1 MTASEIRQQFL
12 DFFVSKQHQ
21 IVPSAPIV
29 VKNDPTLMFTNAGM
43 NQFKSIF
50 LGEETAK
57 FPRVADTQRCLRVS
71 GKHNDLE
78 EVGIDTYHHTMFEML
93 GNWSFGDY
101 FKKEAINWSWELL
114 TEVYKIDKDRLYV
127 TYFEGDEK
135 EGLEK
140 DREAYDLWKQ
150 FLPESHILPG
160 NKKDNFWEM
169 GETGPC
175 GPCSEIH
182 YDNRSEEERRARS
195 GAELVNAD
203 DPQVIEIWNNV
214 FMQFNRLKD
223 GSLQP
228 LPSKHVDTGMG
239 FERLVRILQ
248 GKSSNYDTDVFQ
260 PLIQFIAEKSG
271 KVYEPHPA
279 LSKREGSEYQ
289 PNNQA
294 ASAANSLSPGEGRGE
309 AWNEAVAMRVMAD
322 HIRAIAFA
330 IADGQLP
337 SNNKAGYVIRRILRR
352 AVRYAYQYLNLKEP
366 FLNTLVPLLA
376 QQFKDVFPNLNEQ
389 KDFVQKVVLE
399 EEVSFL
405 RTLGRGID
413 ILSGYV
419 NQLKEIQSIINKYTE
434 VPFGNSD
441 KNKSINSVG
450 GGGTIDANGTISK
463 TEYNITA
470 NASVLDLARHIAYDI
485 PHLTQSR
492 YNFNTFRTLLD
503 NKIEYHEA
511 FNTLKNY
518 INQLPKELAFVLYD
532 TSGFPIDLTQLMA
545 NEAGLS
551 VDMKGFEKLLQE
563 QKNRSRAATA
573 IDTGDWVVL
582 KEDDTVA
589 FTGYTETETIAHIVK
604 YRKVKAKGKEQF
616 QLVLDKTPFYAESG
630 GQVGDTGD
638 LIFPD
643 GEIIP
648 VTDTKKENGL
658 IVHFVDQLPEDPADV
673 LTAYVDPE
681 RRLNIESN
689 HSATHLLHAA
699 LKEVLGN
706 HVNQKGSLVSS
717 EYLRF
722 DFSHFAKVSDEEISR
737 IEVVVNRKIR
747 ENVGVVIQ
755 SMSFAEA
762 SQTGAMALFGEKYG
776 DVVRVVTM
784 DERFSIELCGGTHVK
799 ATGQIGFFQI
809 VSESAVAAGV
819 RRIEAITAMKSE
831 EFIHQQNEEIKALK
845 ELLKNPKDLTKSLEA
860 LLEENASLKK
870 EAERAVLDKI
880 SVIKK
885 ELAAM
890 HTSFNGINF
899 ISEEVE
905 LPNAEAVKSLAY
917 QTKDIVANLVLVLGA
932 IIDGKPNLTVMISEN
947 LIKEKGLDARVFIK
961 ELAKEIQGGGGG
973 QPFYATAG
981 GKNAAGL
988 KTALEKAKDLIQTQV

>member
-1 MTASEIRQQFL
+1 MTASKIRQQFL
-12 DFFVSKQHQ
+12 DFFASKGHH

-114 TEVYKIDKDRLYV
+114 TDVYKIDKDRLYV

-140 DREAYDLWKQ
+140 DQEAYDLWKQ
-150 FLPESHILPG
+150 FLPESHFLPG

-289 PNNQA
+289 PEKQVG
-294 ASAANSLSPGEGRGE
+294 SAANSLSPGEGRGE
-309 AWNEAVAMRVMAD
+309 ASKAWNEAVAMRVMAD

-352 AVRYAYQYLNLKEP
+352 AVRYAYQYLNFKEP

-376 QQFKDVFPNLNEQ
+376 AQFKNVFPNLNEQ

-405 RTLGRGID
+405 RTLDKGLVKIRAYI
-413 ILSGYV
+413 S
-419 NQLKEIQSIINKYTE
+419 NTE
-434 VPFGNSD
+434 HF
-441 KNKSINSVG
+441 K
-450 GGGTIDANGTISK
+450 A
-463 TEYNITA
+463 A
-470 NASVLDLARHIAYDI
+470 LDYKV
-485 PHLTQSR
+485 HLTILTIEGLKV
-492 YNFNTFRTLLD
+492 FLLD
-503 NKIEYHEA
+503 HPHELKDFIEHQISPKIILAELPVMSGKTA
-511 FNTLKNY
+511 F
-518 INQLPKELAFVLYD
+518 ELF
-532 TSGFPIDLTQLMA
+532 SSEGFPIDLTRLIL
-545 NEAGLS
+545 NDYGFN
-551 VDMKGFEKLLQE
+551 VDEEKFNQLLQE
-563 QKNRSRAATA
+563 DRIRSRAATA
-573 IDTGDWVVL
+573 IDTGDWISL
-582 KEDDTVA
+582 KEDDTVE

-604 YRKVKAKGKEQF
+604 FRKVKAKGKEQF

-658 IVHFVDQLPEDPADV
+658 IVHFVDQLPEDPSDV

-681 RRLNIESN
+681 RRLNIENN

-699 LKEVLGN
+699 LKEVLGA
-706 HVNQKGSLVSS
+706 HVNQKGSLVNAD
-717 EYLRF
+717 ELRF

-737 IEVVVNRKIR
+737 IEAVVNRKIR

-755 SMSFAEA
+755 TMSFAEA

-799 ATGQIGFFQI
+799 ATGQIGFFKI

-870 EAERAVLDKI
+870 ETEKAVLDKI
-880 SVIKK
+880 SVMKK
-885 ELAAM
+885 ELAAK

-981 GKNAAGL
+981 GKNTAGL
-988 KTALEKAKDLIQTQV
+988 KAAIEKAKVFIHTQV